1 MPAGSK
7 KGNSW
12 RQSESRPMAKVMR
25 LRVLIPFVIGIV
37 FFGSA
42 LTFRN
47 KLAADRQGDWVVPT
61 RGDLVSGVEVTGS
74 LEAFESDRFGPP
86 QLSDVWDFKISMMAP
101 EGTEVKKGQRVL
113 SFDTSELQRRLDQ
126 KTAERDQAQKE
137 IEKKRAD
144 LALRTKD
151 ERLKLSEAEAR
162 MRKTSL
168 KLDTPGDIIGVK
180 ERQQVEL
187 DFALAKRE
195 TAAIQSKIESLE
207 RAAAAEIRLLES
219 KQQQA
224 AAIVET
230 TQQSIRAMTITA
242 PRDGTVIY
250 VINHRG
256 EKKKTGDTCWRME
269 RVLEIPDLTR
279 MLGKGEVDEVDAG
292 RVAVGQRVSFRLD
305 AHPDDLFYGT
315 ITTAGTTVQQK
326 KNTRDP
332 LKVLQVDLKLD
343 KTDPAKMRP
352 GMRFKG
358 TIELQ
363 RIKGALTVPRK
374 AVFLAGE
381 GPVVYRRT
389 AFSVNAVPVKLGR
402 ENEEMVQIVE
412 GIASTD
418 RILVPKADEPEKRTS

>member
-1 MPAGSK
+1 V
-7 KGNSW
+7 
-12 RQSESRPMAKVMR
+12 AKVMR
-25 LRVLIPFVIGIV
+25 WRVLIPLVVGII
-37 FFGSA
+37 FFGAA

-47 KLAADRQGDWVVPT
+47 KLAADRQGEWILPT
-61 RGDLVSGVEVTGS
+61 RGDLISGVEVTGA

-86 QLSDVWDFKISMMAP
+86 QLTDVWDFKISMMAP
-101 EGTEVKKGQRVL
+101 EGAEVKKGQPVL
-113 SFDTSELQRRLDQ
+113 SFDTTELRRRLDE
-126 KTAERDQAQKE
+126 KTAERDEAQKL

-151 ERLKLSEAEAR
+151 ERLKLAEAEAR
-162 MRKTSL
+162 MRKTAL
-168 KLDTPGDIIGVK
+168 KLDAPTDIVGVK

-195 TAAIQSKIESLE
+195 TAAITSRLQSLE
-207 RAAAAEIRLLES
+207 RAAEAEIRLLES
-219 KQQQA
+219 KQKEA
-224 AAIVET
+224 AAAVET
-230 TQQSIRAMTITA
+230 SQASIRAMTTTA

-250 VINHRG
+250 VLSHRG
-256 EKKKTGDTCWRME
+256 EKKKVGDTCWRME
-269 RVLEIPDLTR
+269 RVMEIPDLTR

-292 RVAVGQRVSFRLD
+292 RVTVGQRVSFRLD

-315 ITTAGTTVQQK
+315 ITSAGTTVQQK

-363 RIKGALTVPRK
+363 RIKNALTIPRR
-374 AVFLAGE
+374 AVYISE
-381 GPVVYRRT
+381 QGPVVYRRG
-389 AFSVNAVPVKLGR
+389 AFSVDTVPVKLGK
-402 ENEEMVQIVE
+402 ENEDMVEVIE
-412 GIASTD
+412 GLSARD
-418 RILVPKADEPEKRTS
+418 RILLTKQQEEEQKKS

>member
-1 MPAGSK
+1 
-7 KGNSW
+7 
-12 RQSESRPMAKVMR
+12 MR
-25 LRVLIPFVIGIV
+25 WRVLIPLVAGIV
-37 FFGSA
+37 FFGAA

-47 KLAADRQGDWVVPT
+47 KLAADRQGEWILPT
-61 RGDLVSGVEVTGS
+61 RGDLISGVEVTGG

-86 QLSDVWDFKISMMAP
+86 QLTDVWDFKISMMAP
-101 EGTEVKKGQRVL
+101 EGAEVKKGQPVL
-113 SFDTSELQRRLDQ
+113 SFDTTELRRRLDE
-126 KTAERDQAQKE
+126 KTAERDEAQKL

-151 ERLKLSEAEAR
+151 ERLKLAEAEAR
-162 MRKTSL
+162 MRKTAL
-168 KLDTPGDIIGVK
+168 KLDAPTDIVGVK

-195 TAAIQSKIESLE
+195 TAAIQSRLQSLE
-207 RAAAAEIRLLES
+207 RAAEAEIRLLES
-219 KQQQA
+219 KQKEA
-224 AAIVET
+224 AAAVET
-230 TQQSIRAMTITA
+230 SQASIRAMTTTA

-250 VINHRG
+250 VLSHRG
-256 EKKKTGDTCWRME
+256 EKKKVGDTCWRME
-269 RVLEIPDLTR
+269 RVMEIPDLTR

-292 RVAVGQRVSFRLD
+292 RVTVGQRVSFRLD

-315 ITTAGTTVQQK
+315 ITSAGTTVQQK

-363 RIKGALTVPRK
+363 RIKNALTIPRR
-374 AVFLAGE
+374 AVYISE
-381 GPVVYRRT
+381 QGPVVYRRG
-389 AFSVNAVPVKLGR
+389 AFSVDTVPVKLGK
-402 ENEEMVQIVE
+402 ENEDMVEVIE
-412 GIASTD
+412 GLSARD
-418 RILVPKADEPEKRTS
+418 RILLTKQQEEEQKKS

>member
-1 MPAGSK
+1 
-7 KGNSW
+7 
-12 RQSESRPMAKVMR
+12 MARVMR
-25 LRVLIPFVIGIV
+25 WRVLIPLVLGIV
-37 FFGSA
+37 FFGAA

-47 KLAADRQGDWVVPT
+47 KLAADRQGEWILPT
-61 RGDLVSGVEVTGS
+61 RGALVSGIEVTGS

-86 QLSDVWDFKISMMAP
+86 QLPDVWDFKISMMAP
-101 EGTEVKKGQRVL
+101 EGAEVKKGQRVL
-113 SFDTSELQRRLDQ
+113 SFDTSELQRRLDE

-151 ERLKLSEAEAR
+151 ERLKLAEAEAR
-162 MRKTSL
+162 MRKTAL
-168 KLDTPGDIIGVK
+168 KLDAPADIIGVK

-187 DFALAKRE
+187 DYELSKRE
-195 TAAIQSKIESLE
+195 TAAIQSRLGSLE
-207 RAAAAEIRLLES
+207 RAAEAEIRLLES
-219 KQQQA
+219 KMKEA
-224 AAIVET
+224 AAIVDT
-230 TQQSIRAMTITA
+230 TQESIRNMTINA

-269 RVLEIPDLTR
+269 RVLEIPDLKR
-279 MLGKGEVDEVDAG
+279 MQGKGEVDEVDAG

-326 KNTRDP
+326 KGTRDP

-343 KTDPAKMRP
+343 KTDPVKMRP

-363 RIKGALTVPRK
+363 RIENALTIPRR
-374 AVFLAGE
+374 AVFVADQ

-389 AFSVNAVPVKLGR
+389 AFSVETVPVKLGR
-402 ENEEMVQIVE
+402 DNDEMVQVIE
-412 GIASTD
+412 GISAGD
-418 RILVPKADEPEKRTS
+418 RILLAKQDDQEQNES